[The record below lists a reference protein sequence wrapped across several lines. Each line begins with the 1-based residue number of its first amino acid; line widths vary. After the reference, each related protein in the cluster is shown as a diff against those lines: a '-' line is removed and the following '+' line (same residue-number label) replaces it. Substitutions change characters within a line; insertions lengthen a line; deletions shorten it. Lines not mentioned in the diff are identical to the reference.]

1 MIHYLKSV
9 EDLFLHFTLSHGTH
23 GTFLKWCKL
32 DLHIYSKIVLWLQL
46 LKDFPSNLLSKDM
59 VLYSPLGLGMG

>member
-9 EDLFLHFTLSHGTH
+9 EDLFLHFTLSHGT
-23 GTFLKWCKL
+23 FLKWCEL
-32 DLHIYSKIVLWLQL
+32 DLHIYSRLILWLQL

-59 VLYSPLGLGMG
+59 FLYSPLELGMG